1 MWNSATLEQHLK
13 TLGLISSIY
22 EREAEC
28 DKIFSEQEALR
39 GEKSNIGMLVKT
51 AEKNMARD
59 KMRSMTEWNP
69 NQHS

>member
-1 MWNSATLEQHLK
+1 MWSSATLEQQLK

-22 EREAEC
+22 EREAEY
-28 DKIFSEQEALR
+28 DKIFSEQEAPR
-39 GEKSNIGMLVKT
+39 GEKNNIGMLVKT

-59 KMRSMTEWNP
+59 KKRNMTEWNP